1 VSQSSNRP
9 PGNQPKLDPKIGQS
23 GIRRTVGEMNK
34 PGSKNVSK
42 KGKNASPARILAW
55 AAGIF
60 GVLLVIFAIFLYIR
74 FTSFVDSSLGG
85 RNETS
90 LLDPTTTRGA
100 KPSPVASIAPI
111 VSIPTQTPGL
121 VAPAPNGPT
130 IAASAPT
137 ATPTP
142 RLESLA
148 PIVQKIK
155 RGEPISVMV
164 MGYGGGNHE
173 GRYLT
178 DTILQLTYDPLK
190 NAVTIVNL
198 PRDLYV
204 FIPYGGQKIG
214 FWGKI
219 NSAFSYVMELNT
231 PNGLSP
237 RYRFDSTDP
246 NSKIDGAVNLLKDVV
261 ENVTYTPIDYW
272 AIFSFDGFRRFI
284 DAIGG
289 VYVDV
294 DIAFDDYEYPRNDDP
309 RIDAGVM
316 HIHFDEGVQLMNG
329 EKAIQ
334 YARSRKSAQDG
345 NDFGRSRR
353 QMRLIGAVQ
362 QRVMQ
367 PEVMLKA
374 FNIMDAL
381 QGNIRTSLKLDE
393 ARALLD
399 YYRSEGAANFRNM
412 LFVPQLL
419 TTNFLTS
426 GSTSDG
432 AYILFPYAG
441 QGNYKAIQEWLQR
454 GRDFPELRSEN
465 LKVQVQNATGQYY
478 DTNKLTDAFDNAGL
492 DTVQPVWS
500 RVMTTSVI
508 IDYSESGKSAN
519 TIKALQ
525 TQLPGLAV
533 QTGKKPFP
541 EAPDVVVMLGRDFLK
556 APSSTNNNTGGSK
569 TTDDAFSGIVPTST
583 PRPRPTAT
591 TTPAR

>member
-9 PGNQPKLDPKIGQS
+9 SGNQPKLDPKIGQS
-23 GIRRTVGEMNK
+23 GIRRTVGETNTS
-34 PGSKNVSK
+34 GSKK
-42 KGKNASPARILAW
+42 AKNASPVKILAW
-55 AAGIF
+55 SAGIF
-60 GVLLVIFAIFLYIR
+60 GVLLLMLGVFLYIR
-74 FTSFVDSSLGG
+74 FTSFVDASLGG
-85 RNETS
+85 RNEIS
-90 LLDPTTTRGA
+90 LLDPTATKAG

-111 VSIPTQTPGL
+111 VSIPTQTPGVIPP
-121 VAPAPNGPT
+121 VANGPT
-130 IAASAPT
+130 VAGSGAT
-137 ATPTP
+137 VTPTP
-142 RLESLA
+142 RLDSLA
-148 PIVQKIK
+148 PVVQKIK

-204 FIPYGGQKIG
+204 FIPYGGQKVG

-219 NSAFSYVMELNT
+219 NSAFSYVMELNS

-237 RYRFDSTDP
+237 RYRFDTSDA

-261 ENVTYTPIDYW
+261 ENVTYTPVDYW

-316 HIHFDEGVQLMNG
+316 HISFDEGVQLMNG

-399 YYRSEGAANFRNM
+399 YYRSEGSANFKKM

-419 TTNFLTS
+419 NTNFLTNS
-426 GSTSDG
+426 STSDG
-432 AYILFPYAG
+432 AYILLPYTG

-454 GRDFPELRSEN
+454 GRDYPELQVEN

-478 DTNKLTDAFDNAGL
+478 DTRKLTTIFDNAGL
-492 DTVQPVWS
+492 ETVEPAWA
-500 RVMTTSVI
+500 RVLTTSVI
-508 IDYSESGKSAN
+508 IDYSETGKSSN
-519 TIKALQ
+519 TIKALR
-525 TQLPGLAV
+525 TQLPGLAI
-533 QTGKKPFP
+533 QTAKKPFP
-541 EAPDVVVMLGRDFLK
+541 EAPDVVVMLGRDYLK
-556 APSSTNNNTGGSK
+556 APSSTNNNNIGSK
-569 TTDDAFSGIVPTST
+569 PSDDAFSGIVPTST
-583 PRPRPTAT
+583 PRARPTAT
-591 TTPAR
+591 TTPMR